1 MFLLSFFL
9 VNSRIV
15 KVVLVPQLHSQIYL
29 GLMIYLGL
37 VTGYKKLEQHTR
49 LETWNRT

>member
-15 KVVLVPQLHSQIYL
+15 KVVLVRQLHSQ
-29 GLMIYLGL
+29 IYLGL
-37 VTGYKKLEQHTR
+37 VTGYKKLERHTR